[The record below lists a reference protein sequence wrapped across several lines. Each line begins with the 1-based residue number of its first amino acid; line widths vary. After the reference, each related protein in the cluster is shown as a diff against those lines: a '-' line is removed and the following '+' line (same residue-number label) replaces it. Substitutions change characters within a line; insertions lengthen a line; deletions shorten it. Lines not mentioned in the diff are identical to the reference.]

1 MMNVIE
7 KCKVSRETVDRLK
20 TYQQLVLEWNHRFN
34 LISKQSEAVIWERHI
49 LDSLQLCEYI
59 KAQDEILLDLGAGAG
74 FPGIVIA
81 IAAKQLFPKL
91 TIHLV
96 ESIAKKVSFLNMVKD
111 TLELNVI
118 VHHDRIENIKL
129 KNVDIITSRALAS
142 LPKLLEYSIP
152 FCNKNTKML
161 FLKGGK
167 WESEVREALQ
177 LRNFEF
183 TAISSQTDE
192 KGKILYIN
200 KLGDEV

>member
-7 KCKVSRETVDRLK
+7 KCKVSRETVDGLK

-152 FCNKNTKML
+152 FCSKNTKML
-161 FLKGGK
+161 FLKGEK

-200 KLGDEV
+200 KLGDEI